1 MTLGELNTLIN
12 ENVYENTERAITGGA
27 LQNVLQG
34 MMGAFFGTSSLS
46 GLGSIASQD
55 MRDAIGTTLGS
66 NSSLISQLANNLA
79 SNSTFGS
86 NLAYNGS
93 LISQLANKLATNS
106 TFGSYFAY
114 NSAFSQNLA
123 TNYTFTQKFGSYL
136 ATNYTFGQMLA
147 SSDSTLATSLTEN
160 NNFQRFLAGN
170 NNFQSYL
177 GCRTAFSTGYI
188 PYELV
193 YNSAF
198 ISGLKSQLGL

>member
-1 MTLGELNTLIN
+1 MNLGQLNDLIN
-12 ENVYENTERAITGGA
+12 NNVYENTERAITGGA

-46 GLGSIASQD
+46 GLGPIITQD

-86 NLAYNGS
+86 
-93 LISQLANKLATNS
+93 KLASNS
-106 TFGSYFAY
+106 TFGSNFTSVLAPNLATNSIFGTNLVY
-114 NSAFSQNLA
+114 NYTFVQNLA
-123 TNYTFTQKFGSYL
+123 TNYTFTQ
-136 ATNYTFGQMLA
+136 N
-147 SSDSTLATSLTEN
+147 LATSS
-160 NNFQRFLAGN
+160 NFITALAGN
-170 NNFQSYL
+170 HNFQSYL

-193 YNSAF
+193 YNSSF